1 MGRPS
6 KLDDLTAKRIVDAIA
21 RGLPRRT
28 AARIAN
34 VVPSTLALWLQK
46 GRAGDPLYSD
56 FSDRVKAAEARGE
69 DEIVQLLRGHAKTS
83 WQACAYLLDRR
94 NPRDWLVKKA
104 VDEAPKPGEM
114 TSPEEQEAL
123 LVSLLAATRSA
134 AS

>member
-46 GRAGDPLYSD
+46 GRAGDPNYSD

-94 NPRDWLVKKA
+94 NPKDWVLKKA
-104 VDEAPKPGEM
+104 VDEAAKPGEV
-114 TSPEEQEAL
+114 TQSPAEQEAL
-123 LVSLLAATRSA
+123 LESLLLAARSA
-134 AS
+134 